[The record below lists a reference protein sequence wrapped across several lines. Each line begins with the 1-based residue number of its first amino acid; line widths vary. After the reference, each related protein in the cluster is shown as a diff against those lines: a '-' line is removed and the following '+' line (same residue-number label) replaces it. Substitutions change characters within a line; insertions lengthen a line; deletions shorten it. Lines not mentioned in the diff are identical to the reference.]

1 MTNKLADAIH
11 DKYLQCGEI
20 LPASDIAR
28 IIRDIEFWDNVEF
41 DAKTI
46 LTATREAGERFVDSM
61 IDNEPDESQRPKW
74 EAMRPSV
81 VRQKQIEKILA

>member
-20 LPASDIAR
+20 LPASDISR
-28 IIRDIEFWDNVEF
+28 IIRDIEFWENVEF
-41 DAKTI
+41 DAVTI

-61 IDNEPDESQRPKW
+61 LNNETDESQWAKW

-81 VRQKQIEKILA
+81 MRQKKIEKILS

>member
-1 MTNKLADAIH
+1 MTNKLADALH
-11 DKYLQCGEI
+11 DKFLQCGEI
-20 LPASDIAR
+20 LPPSDIAR
-28 IIRDIEFWDNVEF
+28 IIRDIEFWDEVEF

-61 IDNEPDESQRPKW
+61 LDNEADESQRPKW

-81 VRQKQIEKILA
+81 ARQKQIQNILA

>member
-1 MTNKLADAIH
+1 MTIKLADTLH

-20 LPASDIAR
+20 LPAADIAR
-28 IIRDIEFWDNVEF
+28 IIRDIEFWENVEF

-61 IDNEPDESQRPKW
+61 LNNEADESQWPKW
-74 EAMRPSV
+74 EAMRPSAA
-81 VRQKQIEKILA
+81 RQKQIEKILA

>member
-1 MTNKLADAIH
+1 MKNKLADALH
-11 DKYLQCGEI
+11 DKFIQCGEI
-20 LPASDIAR
+20 LPSSDIAR
-28 IIRDIEFWDNVEF
+28 IIREIEFWDNVEF
-41 DAKTI
+41 NAKTI

-61 IDNEPDESQRPKW
+61 LDNETDESQWPKW